1 MDTANYFQ
9 NGLAELV
16 EIWHTE
22 VFKFYHLIFFQF
34 YNIICFED
42 TRLICPHRRHFEHLF
57 SHKNY
62 VRSND

>member
-22 VFKFYHLIFFQF
+22 VFKFYHLNFFQF

-42 TRLICPHRRHFEHLF
+42 TRL
-57 SHKNY
+57 S
-62 VRSND
+62 